1 MMTELG
7 RGEEK
12 KVMTCRGGTGFEW
25 DGEENK
31 LQLQHVEVRYLG
43 GHQVIISSRQFDM

>member
-7 RGEEK
+7 RRGEK
-12 KVMTCRGGTGFEW
+12 KVMTCRDGTGLEW
-25 DGEENK
+25 DGEENE

-43 GHQVIISSRQFDM
+43 GHQVTISSRQFDM